1 MLNLLWKDLY
11 LIRLNRTS
19 WYILA
24 LFWLLLLLSGSE
36 SQISGLTAMA
46 NVLVAFLVTVT
57 LSAGTESMEASR
69 HQEMLFCSLPV
80 KRSHLVY
87 ASYALTGCLTAIGVG
102 YTLAAGRLLAWL
114 LPAKTFGPERI
125 MSSGEGL
132 VVLFIMLFNA
142 IIQNPLNFRLGSFSH
157 RKLLYMGMITVT
169 VIVSF
174 FLLPLAMVFLIQG
187 DLSGLSLHEGSPLTP
202 LVLLGQLLSD
212 MEIVLGCGAG
222 FLLLL
227 LFSISLSVHYFKY
240 REL

>member
-11 LIRLNRTS
+11 LIWLNRTS
-19 WYILA
+19 WRILA
-24 LFWLLLLLSGSE
+24 LFWLLLLLSGSG
-36 SQISGLTAMA
+36 SQISALTAMA

-57 LSAGTESMEASR
+57 LSAGTESMEAAR

-87 ASYALTGCLTAIGVG
+87 ASYALTVLLTAIGVG
-102 YTLAAGRLLAWL
+102 YTMVAGRLLAWL
-114 LPAKTFGPERI
+114 LPDRYFGPERI

-132 VVLFIMLFNA
+132 EVFFIMLFNA
-142 IIQNPLNFRLGSFSH
+142 IFQNPLNFRFGSFGH

-202 LVLLGQLLSD
+202 LALLGQLLSD
-212 MEIVLGCGAG
+212 TEIVLGCSAG

-227 LFSISLSVHYFKY
+227 LFSISLSVYYFKN